1 MKATIL
7 SLALTMGLASLP
19 AYSQDV
25 GQDVKDA
32 AHDTKTATAKGT
44 KKSTGAVKKGATKST
59 EATKDGYNKSTE
71 ATKKGFK
78 KSTDATKKGVNKT
91 AEKVADK
98 TSTTE

>member
-32 AHDTKTATAKGT
+32 AHDTKTATEKGT
-44 KKSTGAVKKGATKST
+44 KKTTEAVKKGATKST
-59 EATKDGYNKSTE
+59 EATKKGYKKSTE
-71 ATKKGFK
+71 ATKKGI
-78 KSTDATKKGVNKT
+78 NKT
-91 AEKVADK
+91 ADKVADK
-98 TSTTE
+98 TDTSK